1 MVNLFML
8 VVTKQVESRPIMSEL
23 VVLSRQVE
31 SQRILSRHVES
42 LVVLSRQVGSLGM
55 LSRLEGS

>member
-1 MVNLFML
+1 MAKLFML

-23 VVLSRQVE
+23 VP
-31 SQRILSRHVES
+31 
-42 LVVLSRQVGSLGM
+42 LSRQVGSLGM